1 LPINKN
7 LGGIM
12 SEHQDPDPVVRAGL
26 DDRLSGLTEVNA
38 PTPMSNATRDAR
50 LAPGAGTRQFLP
62 RDEQVECQLLE
73 VEKMIRGRS
82 FNKAFMAAQAIKL
95 GETGMA
101 STYALLVGEKMARAQ
116 LSSGDRHLARGDRDK
131 ARASYQAAIDA
142 RTHVLVLAGDAA
154 RLANH
159 MVSELVKLR
168 TGAIASIGEMI
179 IAGQYQNWCGARHQ
193 LQQGSILD
201 HLDGMVADVS
211 LEQALGPHLPVG
223 WPPRAVAEGGWRDPV
238 AVDDLGPDSGLGNVV
253 LDRPVLLPGAAFSTV
268 TNRPVSLEAI
278 DAFTRA
284 GVQAQPMAATVLRA
298 SSALPLVATMLTAHA
313 RLYALDFAL
322 SPIGLSPA
330 SIPVYRYR
338 YLREQAARLLK
349 TVGHLDARMLDMQ
362 FQLDDF
368 SELIDT
374 VRRNL
379 DETSAEYQALDTR
392 AGELQNTVAVLARGV
407 GELGDTVGVLA
418 RAEDECDVEWWEY
431 VVSVL
436 VVIAATAAGAGI
448 GFLLGG
454 PVGALA
460 GGTVA
465 LITSIQLTI
474 QVWNDRAIS
483 CDNVEDALG
492 DFRQAHQALKT
503 ALADHTAELN
513 YTLLQRD
520 AVVANLASLQYT
532 YDEAMLANQA
542 RVLNATTL
550 SHILGVLDSVRSS
563 TVLRAHTLARMAQ
576 DAFNAETDS
585 RINVVGPSHADY
597 LDQDARGYT
606 AAAMLQRDLD
616 AVEHIRITSR
626 TRKSVQ
632 LSQVVSLRKHYPSA
646 FGAILLSGHARFST
660 RIAEFDRWY
669 PGMYMQ
675 RLQEVKV
682 EVLVD
687 GVATPVRGYLSNDG
701 TSLVRFPDHGN
712 KVQVDGRDVFNEPDP
727 ALRQLCF
734 KRRRRHHSVDTMAFP
749 HFASP
754 LADARAQDLQREE
767 RNVFEGCGLETT
779 WHLEILPDQQV
790 DLARITDVRIDFG
803 FEAMFDAALK
813 QVVEKQRYRDRIE
826 TALLSVRELVQGA
839 GGIVDFSQPL
849 KIDVNAFRFEAP
861 HLDKP
866 LVDVGIML
874 RHRQAPLLDGAA
886 TLRVGVGGA
895 APVELV
901 TSGQGIVATSPGQ
914 PAGTNTAALQA
925 MIDGQSVAGAWFI
938 EIASLP
944 AGVQAADIGD
954 MLLMLRYTFKE
965 PEPEP
970 VPAPAPA

>member
-1 LPINKN
+1 
-7 LGGIM
+7 M
-12 SEHQDPDPVVRAGL
+12 SEHQDPDPAARAGL
-26 DDRLSGLTEVNA
+26 ADRLSGVTEVNA

-50 LAPGAGTRQFLP
+50 LAPGVGTRQFLP
-62 RDEQVECQLLE
+62 KDEQVECQLLE
-73 VEKMIRGRS
+73 VEKMIRRRS
-82 FNKAFMAAQAIKL
+82 FNKAIATAQAIKL
-95 GETGMA
+95 GETGLA
-101 STYALLVGEKMARAQ
+101 STYALLVNEKVARAQ
-116 LSSGDRHLARGDRDK
+116 LSSGDRHLARGERDK
-131 ARASYQAAIDA
+131 ARASYQAAIEA
-142 RTHVLVLAGDAA
+142 RTADPSTATVAQLS
-154 RLANH
+154 NK
-159 MVSELVKLR
+159 MVGELVKSR
-168 TGAIASIGEMI
+168 TGI
-179 IAGQYQNWCGARHQ
+179 IANIAGMIAAGEYQNWCGARQQ

-201 HLDGMVADVS
+201 HLGSIVPDIS
-211 LEQALGPHLPVG
+211 LEHALGPTLPVD
-223 WPPRAVAEGGWRDPV
+223 WPPRASHEGGWFDPV
-238 AVDDLGPDSGLGNVV
+238 AVDDLGADSGLGSVV
-253 LDRPVLLPGAAFSTV
+253 LDRPALLPGSTFATS

-278 DAFTRA
+278 DAFARTGA
-284 GVQAQPMAATVLRA
+284 SDQPQAAATVLRA

-330 SIPVYRYR
+330 SIPIYRYS
-338 YLREQAARLLK
+338 YLRDQAARLLG
-349 TVGHLDARMLDMQ
+349 TVATLDGRMLDMQ

-374 VRRNL
+374 VRRHL
-379 DETSAEYQALDTR
+379 DETSAEYQALNTR
-392 AGELQNTVAVLARGV
+392 AAELQNTVAVLARGV
-407 GELGDTVGVLA
+407 GELGKTVDELA

-465 LITSIQLTI
+465 LITSIGLTI

-483 CDNVEDALG
+483 CDNVEAALG
-492 DFRQAHQALKT
+492 DFRQAHQSLKT
-503 ALADHTAELN
+503 ALTDYTAELN

-520 AVVANLASLQYT
+520 AVVASLASLQYT

-585 RINVVGPSHADY
+585 RINVVAPSHADY

-606 AAAMLQRDLD
+606 AAALLQRDLD

-626 TRKSVQ
+626 TRKTLQ
-632 LSQVVSLRKHYPSA
+632 LSQAVSLRKHYPSA
-646 FGAILLSGHARFST
+646 FGAILLSGHARFAT
-660 RIAEFDRWY
+660 KIAEFDRWY

-675 RLQEVKV
+675 RLQEVQV
-682 EVLVD
+682 EVVVD
-687 GVATPVRGYLSNDG
+687 DVVTPVRGYLSNDG

-712 KVQVDGRDVFNEPDP
+712 KVVVDGRDVFNEPDR

-734 KRRRRHHSVDTMAFP
+734 KRRRRHHSVETMAFP
-749 HFASP
+749 AFTSP
-754 LADARAQDLQREE
+754 LADARAQDLQRQE

-779 WHLEILPDQQV
+779 WHLELLPEQQL
-790 DLARITDVRIDFG
+790 DMARIGDVRIHFQ

-813 QVVEKQRYRDRIE
+813 QVVEQQRYRDRTE
-826 TALLSVRELVQGA
+826 TALLSVRELLRDAGA
-839 GGIVDFSQPL
+839 GVDFSQPVTVN
-849 KIDVNAFRFEAP
+849 VNAFRFEAP

-874 RHRQAPLLDGAA
+874 RHRQLPLLDGAA
-886 TLRVGVGGA
+886 TLRVGYDGA
-895 APVELV
+895 APVAVE

-914 PAGTNTAALQA
+914 PAGTDTAALQA
-925 MIDGQSVAGAWFI
+925 MIDGKTVAGAWTI

-944 AGVQAADIGD
+944 PGMQAADID
-954 MLLMLRYTFKE
+954 DVLLMLRYTFRE
-965 PEPEP
+965 PEP
-970 VPAPAPA
+970 APA

>member
-1 LPINKN
+1 
-7 LGGIM
+7 M
-12 SEHQDPDPVVRAGL
+12 SEHQDPDPVASTGL
-26 DDRLSGLTEVNA
+26 DDHLSGLTEVNA

-62 RDEQVECQLLE
+62 KDEQVECQLLE
-73 VEKMIRGRS
+73 VEKMIRERS
-82 FNKAFMAAQAIKL
+82 FNKAVAAAQAIKL

-131 ARASYQAAIDA
+131 ARANYQAAIDA
-142 RTHVLVLAGDAA
+142 RTNDPSASAVALLATS
-154 RLANH
+154 
-159 MVSELVKLR
+159 MVSELVKSR
-168 TGAIASIGEMI
+168 TGAIASIGDMVV
-179 IAGQYQNWCGARHQ
+179 AGNYQNWCGARQQ

-201 HLDGMVADVS
+201 HLDGLVADVS

-223 WPPRAVAEGGWRDPV
+223 WPPRAVSEGGWRDPV
-238 AVDDLGPDSGLGNVV
+238 AVDDLGPDSGLGTIL
-253 LDRPVLLPGAAFSTV
+253 LDRPVLLPGTAFSTV
-268 TNRPVSLEAI
+268 TNRPVSLAAI
-278 DAFTRA
+278 DAFTRT
-284 GVQAQPMAATVLRA
+284 GMQAQPRAPTVLRA
-298 SSALPLVATMLTAHA
+298 SSALPLVSTMLTAHA

-330 SIPVYRYR
+330 SIPLYRYG
-338 YLREQAARLLK
+338 YLRAQAARLLK
-349 TVGHLDARMLDMQ
+349 TVSHLDARMLDMQ

-379 DETSAEYQALDTR
+379 DETSAEYQALETR
-392 AGELQNTVAVLARGV
+392 AAELQNTVAVLARGV
-407 GELGDTVGVLA
+407 GELGKTVDELA
-418 RAEDECDVEWWEY
+418 RAEDDCDVEWWEY

-460 GGTVA
+460 GGTMA
-465 LITSIQLTI
+465 LITSIGLTI

-483 CDNVEDALG
+483 CDNVGDALG
-492 DFRQAHQALKT
+492 DFRQAHQSLKT

-520 AVVANLASLQYT
+520 AVVASLASLQYT
-532 YDEAMLANQA
+532 YDEAMLANHA

-563 TVLRAHTLARMAQ
+563 TVMRAHTLARMAQ

-632 LSQVVSLRKHYPSA
+632 LNQAVSLRKHYPSA

-675 RLQEVKV
+675 RLQEVRV
-682 EVLVD
+682 EVVVD

-701 TSLVRFPDHGN
+701 TSLVRFPDPGN
-712 KVQVDGRDVFNEPDP
+712 KVHVDGRDIFNEPDP

-749 HFASP
+749 RFASP
-754 LADARAQDLQREE
+754 LADARAQELQREE
-767 RNVFEGCGLETT
+767 HNVFEGCGLETT
-779 WHLEILPDQQV
+779 WHIEILPDQQL
-790 DLARITDVRIDFG
+790 DLARISDVRIDFL
-803 FEAMFDAALK
+803 FDAMFDAALK
-813 QVVEKQRYRDRIE
+813 QVVEKQRYRDRTE
-826 TALLSVRELVQGA
+826 TALLSVRELVQDA
-839 GGIVDFSQPL
+839 GGIVDFSQPV
-849 KIDVNAFRFEAP
+849 KVDVSAFRFEAP
-861 HLDKP
+861 HLEKP
-866 LVDVGIML
+866 LLDVGIMV
-874 RHRQAPLLDGAA
+874 RHRLMPLLEGAA
-886 TLRVGVGGA
+886 TLRVGVDGA
-895 APVELV
+895 ALVELV
-901 TSGQGIVATSPGQ
+901 TTGQGIVATSPGQ

-925 MIDGQSVAGAWFI
+925 MIDDKTAAGTWVI
-938 EIASLP
+938 EIANLP
-944 AGVQAADIGD
+944 AGVQPADID
-954 MLLMLRYTFKE
+954 DILLMLRYTFKE
-965 PEPEP
+965 PLPL
-970 VPAPAPA
+970 PA